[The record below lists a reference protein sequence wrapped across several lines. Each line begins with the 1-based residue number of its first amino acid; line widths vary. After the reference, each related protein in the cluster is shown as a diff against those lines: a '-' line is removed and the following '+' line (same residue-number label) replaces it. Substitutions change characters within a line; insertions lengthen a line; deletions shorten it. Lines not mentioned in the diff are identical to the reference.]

1 MTLMKQSFFDE
12 RKSNN
17 ISSKN
22 LLLVNIPLLD
32 FFPLGNVLSYAV
44 KGCPST
50 HTKWWEIIF
59 CKKISF
65 LRK

>member
-59 CKKISF
+59 YKKISL